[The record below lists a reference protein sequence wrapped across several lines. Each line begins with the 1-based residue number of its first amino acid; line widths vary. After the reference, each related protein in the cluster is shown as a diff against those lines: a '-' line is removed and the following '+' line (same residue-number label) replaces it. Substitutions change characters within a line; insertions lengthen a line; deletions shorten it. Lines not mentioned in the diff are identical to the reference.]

1 MNLLRRTTG
10 VLALLGLTLAIA
22 NLAHAQSG
30 FQYLDDEAEAGG
42 FDITAQLTKLPVE
55 WNLAEQ
61 ENGDSY
67 RLRITSSS
75 VELGTLHNQK
85 LSPLAAAKATSAPG
99 ELVLQRRGVR
109 WNVIL
114 DDRIVLQA
122 EDDRWQEGKVGY
134 RGGGIKDAR
143 LQPVEEIAFDD
154 DFMRVAKEEAYKA
167 AVAEPHSGPKINK
180 TQVTETIWHTAL
192 GKWATTGINENEQ
205 AAVAQSANPFA
216 FESRAKG
223 ENLAFGGRPFWSDYR
238 IDVAIRPQ
246 QAAAVG
252 LALYAKDAQNYLL
265 FEWRNDGK
273 MLLREVLAGQSKVL
287 AAVDGEPYDDKNW
300 YRLSIA
306 ESGSTLRAFLD
317 DNEIMRARTGA
328 FGRGQAGLYSKNTA
342 DDSDKYHGA
351 VFDDVH
357 VRSINDFYDNFSTH
371 VAGRWQ
377 PVVGAWKFVDAAIPA
392 DRSGDYAVMGEGSWH
407 EYSASADISL
417 PADGVAGLLVHHIA
431 GEGAYVFRIAGSKAK
446 LPYAGKAQ
454 IVKIGAGK
462 STVLAE
468 TSVGKKYD
476 GTTARWSFGSERGYL
491 KGTVESGGREMR
503 ILDAFDTSLSSGRA
517 GLYAQRGA
525 KDAPRLRNFAVEFPR
540 ERKTWAVVPD
550 LYSTDREATTM
561 GGWSTPEG
569 LWLPGTPVSTAKAA
583 DPGDKTF
590 WHKGTF
596 WGDGDVRVKLPD
608 LQAGQNLTLYFSG
621 ASREKSAAPLKLAL
635 QNAGGSLKADLTR
648 GSEKLGEGTQKI
660 EGALKDKPLEVSRRG
675 RFIIVRTGPQ
685 DEQSTLMVAKVS

>member
-1 MNLLRRTTG
+1 
-10 VLALLGLTLAIA
+10 
-22 NLAHAQSG
+22 
-30 FQYLDDEAEAGG
+30 
-42 FDITAQLTKLPVE
+42 
-55 WNLAEQ
+55 
-61 ENGDSY
+61 
-67 RLRITSSS
+67 
-75 VELGTLHNQK
+75 
-85 LSPLAAAKATSAPG
+85 
-99 ELVLQRRGVR
+99 
-109 WNVIL
+109 
-114 DDRIVLQA
+114 
-122 EDDRWQEGKVGY
+122 
-134 RGGGIKDAR
+134 
-143 LQPVEEIAFDD
+143 
-154 DFMRVAKEEAYKA
+154 
-167 AVAEPHSGPKINK
+167 
-180 TQVTETIWHTAL
+180 
-192 GKWATTGINENEQ
+192 
-205 AAVAQSANPFA
+205 
-216 FESRAKG
+216 
-223 ENLAFGGRPFWSDYR
+223 
-238 IDVAIRPQ
+238 
-246 QAAAVG
+246 
-252 LALYAKDAQNYLL
+252 
-265 FEWRNDGK
+265 
-273 MLLREVLAGQSKVL
+273 
-287 AAVDGEPYDDKNW
+287 
-300 YRLSIA
+300 
-306 ESGSTLRAFLD
+306 
-317 DNEIMRARTGA
+317 
-328 FGRGQAGLYSKNTA
+328 
-342 DDSDKYHGA
+342 
-351 VFDDVH
+351 
-357 VRSINDFYDNFSTH
+357 
-371 VAGRWQ
+371 
-377 PVVGAWKFVDAAIPA
+377 
-392 DRSGDYAVMGEGSWH
+392 MGEGSWH